1 MTIPMPTMAPA
12 GGSLVAH
19 GGVPVAAR
27 AHETCDLPPIVAMAL
42 WPWTDI
48 VETAAGRMGDAVRL
62 TAENTVAN
70 LRRRIVPT
78 SRLETA
84 MEDALV
90 ASDALAQ
97 DLNRSGSFQS
107 DMRMEALIALNVLIW
122 RLGCAEPTEQ
132 TTGMGL
138 GW

>member
-1 MTIPMPTMAPA
+1 MPKPTMAPV

-19 GGVPVAAR
+19 GGLPVAAQ
-27 AHETCDLPPIVAMAL
+27 AHETCDLPPILAMAL

-48 VETAAGRMGDAVRL
+48 VETATGRMGDAVRL

-70 LRRRIVPT
+70 LRRRIVLT

-90 ASDALAQ
+90 ASDALAH
-97 DLNRSGSFQS
+97 DLDQCGSS
-107 DMRMEALIALNVLIW
+107 RLDMRMEALIALNALIW
-122 RLGCAEPTEQ
+122 RLGSAKPTKQ
-132 TTGMGL
+132 TKGMGL